1 MSNTKINDLTT
12 GSINSHIFRLAF
24 PTMVGSL
31 LQTVYDIVDMIWIG
45 FINPSAIAAATLFS
59 SFFWFVT
66 VLNEIVGT
74 SSISMLSQSYG
85 ADEKER
91 TAKIA
96 AQTITFK
103 FVLAIGGA
111 LLLDFSLK
119 GLFKF
124 FTDDPEVIKY
134 GMEYG
139 MIRVLFLP
147 IFFSSY
153 SINTIFRTGG
163 DAKTPMILLIISAI
177 INMIAD
183 PLMMFDVIPGTNIKG
198 LGWGIKGAAIATVLS
213 IAIALIIGFILL
225 LRGKAAIK
233 IKVRDFFYLDRGIS
247 QKLITIGLPAG
258 LNQLLR
264 NLSNFIF
271 LRLVAIYGTSAIA
284 VAGIASRIYS
294 FGMIPSWGLMM
305 GSGIIIGHNLGAE
318 KRDRARQAV
327 KLSTIDCFIFVGL
340 LAIPILLFPSQI
352 LSLFMGGGAPPSAG
366 LSLMTIIA
374 PAMLVGA
381 LMSGM
386 GSAFTGAG
394 KNQPL
399 LISSL
404 LGQWAIMVPFALI
417 VTLVLKA
424 PIIWLWLA
432 ILLGDVCELLITTI
446 LYKKSNWLSHR
457 V

>member
-1 MSNTKINDLTT
+1 M
-12 GSINSHIFRLAF
+12 
-24 PTMVGSL
+24 
-31 LQTVYDIVDMIWIG
+31 
-45 FINPSAIAAATLFS
+45 
-59 SFFWFVT
+59 
-66 VLNEIVGT
+66 
-74 SSISMLSQSYG
+74 
-85 ADEKER
+85 
-91 TAKIA
+91 
-96 AQTITFK
+96 
-103 FVLAIGGA
+103 
-111 LLLDFSLK
+111 
-119 GLFKF
+119 
-124 FTDDPEVIKY
+124 
-134 GMEYG
+134 
-139 MIRVLFLP
+139 
-147 IFFSSY
+147 
-153 SINTIFRTGG
+153 G
-163 DAKTPMILLIISAI
+163 DKR
-177 INMIAD
+177 
-183 PLMMFDVIPGTNIKG
+183 
-198 LGWGIKGAAIATVLS
+198 AAIATVLS

-399 LISSL
+399 LISNL
-404 LGQWAIMVPFALI
+404 LKQ
-417 VTLVLKA
+417 
-424 PIIWLWLA
+424 
-432 ILLGDVCELLITTI
+432 
-446 LYKKSNWLSHR
+446 
-457 V
+457 

>member
-96 AQTITFK
+96 QTITFK

-111 LLLDFSLK
+111 LLLGFSLK

-139 MIRVLFLP
+139 MIRVFSP

-163 DAKTPMILLIISAI
+163 VPRPMILLIISAI

-294 FGMIPSWGLMM
+294 FGMIPSWGWWW
-305 GSGIIIGHNLGAE
+305 GA
-318 KRDRARQAV
+318 V
-327 KLSTIDCFIFVGL
+327 
-340 LAIPILLFPSQI
+340 
-352 LSLFMGGGAPPSAG
+352 
-366 LSLMTIIA
+366 
-374 PAMLVGA
+374 
-381 LMSGM
+381 
-386 GSAFTGAG
+386 
-394 KNQPL
+394 
-399 LISSL
+399 
-404 LGQWAIMVPFALI
+404 
-417 VTLVLKA
+417 
-424 PIIWLWLA
+424 
-432 ILLGDVCELLITTI
+432 
-446 LYKKSNWLSHR
+446 
-457 V
+457 